1 MKQTRKRISL
11 ILAICML
18 MTMLPVR
25 AYAVEEEGS
34 GEIPDVNVSN
44 EDELIA
50 ALESTTSSAIKMT
63 GDIELKK
70 KVIMGTDHTLVI
82 PSENTLTIT
91 GSGENGGVI
100 EVNGNTF
107 SINGGGT
114 VVIEKDWNDGIGGF
128 SNYDMNSTLELEN
141 VIINLNN
148 TGTDRGGLGYMN
160 ITVGDGAIINMNSET
175 AQNQI
180 FIQFGQT
187 LRIDNGGQVNINKFT
202 DYGIINQGTIHIN
215 GGKLY
220 IGKGSSS
227 KEGIGNGSGY
237 NKGIENESYY
247 NEEEEKVFGSLFEF
261 SSGSLDSAKGGGIYF
276 AEGSS
281 VKGMKYKLND
291 YGSTLSTN
299 QEVEVKSRDESTPE
313 DMLTDGLYVWDRKMF
328 VKKGINII
336 VQPNDNITVAEGAI
350 SESLEV
356 AVRSS
361 GEVKYQWRGYQD
373 YGKGEEED
381 FREISIKN
389 ATSSKI
395 NMPTDL
401 KAGTYYFQCDINLK
415 ENDEEIDE
423 DESNKYVTVIVTVN
437 PRGGGNN
444 NDDDGNDDN
453 GGSKGGSKDK
463 DASAPAVPRVPT
475 VPAETAKKPI
485 EQVLNDVG
493 THWALKS
500 IQFIYDRGIMTGTSA
515 EQFSPEAQ
523 MNRGMLITALGRLAG
538 INVLDFKSKSFNDVD
553 MSSYYGPYAEWSL
566 ISNITRGTGNDN
578 FSPDNLVTREELAVI
593 LVNFAKAMGYELAS
607 GEGAQSFEDG
617 SFISTWAKEA
627 VEIMRNSNIIQGD
640 PNNNFNPKAPA
651 TRAEIATVLQG
662 FIDYIGL

>member
-18 MTMLPVR
+18 MTMLPVT
-25 AYAVEEEGS
+25 AYAVGEEGS
-34 GEIPDVNVSN
+34 EEIPDVNVSS

-50 ALESTTSSAIKMT
+50 ALESTTSSAIKAT

-70 KVIMGTDHTLVI
+70 EVIMGMNHTLVI
-82 PSENTLTIT
+82 PDGKTLTIT
-91 GSGENGGVI
+91 GKGVI

-114 VVIEKDWNDGIGGF
+114 VVIEKDWYDGIGGLI
-128 SNYDMNSTLELEN
+128 NYDMSSTLELEN
-141 VIINLNN
+141 VTINLNN

-180 FIQFGQT
+180 YIVLDRT
-187 LRIDNGGQVNINKFT
+187 LRIDNGGQVYINKFT

-247 NEEEEKVFGSLFEF
+247 NEEEEKVFGALFEF
-261 SSGSLDSAKGGGIYF
+261 SSGSLDAAKGGGIYF

-281 VKGMKYKLND
+281 VKGMENKLND
-291 YGSTLSTN
+291 RGKVLSTD
-299 QEVEVKSRDESTPE
+299 QEVEVKSRYESTPE
-313 DMLTDGLYVWDRKMF
+313 DNLTNGFYVWDEEMF

-336 VQPNDNITVAEGAI
+336 VQPNDNITVTEGSI
-350 SESLEV
+350 KESLEV
-356 AVRSS
+356 EVIST
-361 GEVKYQWRGYQD
+361 GEVKYQWYGYHV
-373 YGKGEEED
+373 YGEGEGD

-401 KAGTYYFQCDINLK
+401 KAGTYSFRCDIDLK
-415 ENDEEIDE
+415 EIDEEIDE

-453 GGSKGGSKDK
+453 GGSNGGSKDK

-500 IQFIYDRGIMTGTSA
+500 IQFIYDRGIMKGTSA

-538 INVLDFKSKSFNDVD
+538 INVLDFTSGSFNDVD

-566 ISNITRGTGNDN
+566 ISNITRGTGNNN
-578 FSPDNLVTREELAVI
+578 FSPDNPVTREELAVI

-607 GEGAQSFEDG
+607 GEGAQSFEDD
-617 SFISTWAKEA
+617 SSISSWAKEA
-627 VEIMRNSNIIQGD
+627 VQIMRNSNIIQGD
-640 PNNNFNPKAPA
+640 PNNNFNPKTPA
-651 TRAEIATVLQG
+651 TRAEIARVLQG
-662 FIDYIGL
+662 FIDYMGL